1 MRMISETIV
10 EKTFEFIDGKDI
22 SDWLEKVGN
31 CKCTWNGNNLHIQ
44 GSINTAIYRKLDP
57 VSIYVCISMALFGVF
72 WVWVCGDGLKLL
84 NKEWRRRLKEKKGKE
99 KVENRKISQEDLF
112 KGG

>member
-1 MRMISETIV
+1 MNLITETIV

-44 GSINTAIYRKLDP
+44 GNINTAIYRKLESSKYLCLYFYGF
-57 VSIYVCISMALFGVF
+57 VWAF
-72 WVWVCGDGLKLL
+72 WVWICGDGLKLL
-84 NKEWRRRLKEKKGKE
+84 NKEWKRRLKEKRNKE
-99 KVENRKISQEDLF
+99 RIKSGKISQEDLF